1 MKLTQSTNGAF
12 IEAGKP
18 PKSKAERPQG
28 AAERREGSRQWMGQ
42 KGRAKGWFTWHSK
55 SCVPGIVCARP
66 LNYKC
71 LLAVSLSP
79 PLLPSPRPLT
89 HSLSVSLTLTF
100 TPFCPSL
107 FLSVPAEWKG
117 MCVTG
122 SSRQFNLT
130 THAPSQKLEKH
141 KTEFDRTKGLERHSL
156 VRDGK
161 SRLTDEADE

>member
-1 MKLTQSTNGAF
+1 MKLSPSTNGAF

-28 AAERREGSRQWMGQ
+28 AAERREGGRQWMGQ

-89 HSLSVSLTLTF
+89 HSLS
-100 TPFCPSL
+100 PSL
-107 FLSVPAEWKG
+107 SLLLSPLFVLLSFFLFQLNEKECVWQGLAANSTWPHMRPHKNWK
-117 MCVTG
+117 
-122 SSRQFNLT
+122 
-130 THAPSQKLEKH
+130 K
-141 KTEFDRTKGLERHSL
+141 KTKNRIW
-156 VRDGK
+156 
-161 SRLTDEADE
+161 